1 MKQQL
6 EMIAEG
12 LVFLYLG
19 FLISNIVAAVVRAS
33 HRRGR

>member
-6 EMIAEG
+6 EMIVTG

-19 FLISNIVAAVVRAS
+19 FLISNIVAAVVKAS
-33 HRRGR
+33 NRRGR